1 MKFWVLG
8 IMAALVLLA
17 SCAVRTPEQETAHD
31 DRQYRK
37 VLDSYWRDLKPR
49 TSGEEVQDY
58 LRSRVRPWL
67 CGSAYVLIVFVF
79 DPPPGPHRLDETFAA
94 KKDDTLTEIHVRK
107 MADCP

>member
-49 TSGEEVQDY
+49 TSGEEARITCD
-58 LRSRVRPWL
+58 RG
-67 CGSAYVLIVFVF
+67 CAHG
-79 DPPPGPHRLDETFAA
+79 FA
-94 KKDDTLTEIHVRK
+94 EVP
-107 MADCP
+107 MC